1 MTPALICPL
10 AALSFVILFSS
21 AAGAQNGDDPPL
33 VAAEGG
39 PWDAGPGFD
48 LEKKTRRALSGIACP
63 ANASGQK
70 LCLAVF
76 DEGGE
81 ARHLVIGDGSYAVD
95 NEPVILLPGDVELD
109 LEAAAADDGFYY
121 VAGSHSAKRKDCANN
136 PHSRHVMRLR
146 VDPATGRVLRD
157 PVGDPNG
164 ALAGHADSGRLWAVM
179 ADEAGLKDHVGDH
192 MCLGTEPPEEGP
204 HPAGKRGVNIEGL
217 AIKDGRLFFGF
228 RGPAIDGTTKIL
240 SIGADALFGGA
251 DSVPKLS
258 TIMVGTGRAVRDLQA
273 VSDGILVLAGPDDD
287 EANQDAGWVVARLD
301 ARDVDMPDSRPR
313 PLARLDLSSV
323 AMRSCDKELKPEALA
338 VVGDRPGEPYRV
350 VVFSDGMCDGGPLG
364 FTIPR

>member
-121 VAGSHSAKRKDCANN
+121 VAGSHSAKRKDCAQQS
-136 PHSRHVMRLR
+136 PQSTRDAAARRSR
-146 VDPATGRVLRD
+146 
-157 PVGDPNG
+157 N
-164 ALAGHADSGRLWAVM
+164 
-179 ADEAGLKDHVGDH
+179 
-192 MCLGTEPPEEGP
+192 
-204 HPAGKRGVNIEGL
+204 
-217 AIKDGRLFFGF
+217 
-228 RGPAIDGTTKIL
+228 
-240 SIGADALFGGA
+240 
-251 DSVPKLS
+251 
-258 TIMVGTGRAVRDLQA
+258 
-273 VSDGILVLAGPDDD
+273 
-287 EANQDAGWVVARLD
+287 
-301 ARDVDMPDSRPR
+301 RPR
-313 PLARLDLSSV
+313 A
-323 AMRSCDKELKPEALA
+323 ARSCRRSQRRAR
-338 VVGDRPGEPYRV
+338 RPR
-350 VVFSDGMCDGGPLG
+350 
-364 FTIPR
+364 R